1 MTDRRRR
8 TAASDST
15 SREDNPFAPPPEGQ
29 PDQPWQPR
37 QPRRLAQETDD
48 GSGPDDPRGPR
59 GPRGSRGPGGS
70 GGSEPDSGNET
81 GGGGDGSR
89 PDSAS
94 GSSDGEQ
101 RPSAWGSQWSSRQPG
116 RHGGGFGG
124 DRDRDRDR
132 DRQGNGGREPGGPGG
147 PGSPGGRGMRWD
159 PTDPL
164 QRHAR
169 YALHSGIWGLF
180 FALLGVP
187 EVALLLGAL
196 SLYWGISALRGK
208 PPKAPAEGRRPKGD
222 KRRRSVAATAE
233 DVAGTDR
240 GADGQE
246 EPGRSAGP
254 GGAGGSA
261 GPDGRS
267 PIPLAVTP
275 AQAAKAKRTAAV
287 SGLVTAG
294 LTLAIVAATYTFQ
307 FAYSEYYT
315 CQNDALTQSSRDDC
329 KRHLPEELQPF
340 LENR

>member
-37 QPRRLAQETDD
+37 QPRRLAQEKDD
-48 GSGPDDPRGPR
+48 GSDPDGPRGPR
-59 GPRGSRGPGGS
+59 GPGGPGPDAGRGS
-70 GGSEPDSGNET
+70 
-81 GGGGDGSR
+81 GGGGDGSGG
-89 PDSAS
+89 DS

-116 RHGGGFGG
+116 RHGGSFGGG
-124 DRDRDRDR
+124 DRGNDRDR
-132 DRQGNGGREPGGPGG
+132 DRQGNGDRGPGGPGG
-147 PGSPGGRGMRWD
+147 GPGGSGGRGMRWD

-169 YALHSGIWGLF
+169 YALHAGIWGLF

-187 EVALLLGAL
+187 EAALLLGAL
-196 SLYWGISALRGK
+196 SLYWGISALRGN
-208 PPKAPAEGRRPKGD
+208 PPKSTTEGRRSKGD
-222 KRRRSVAATAE
+222 KRRRSVTATAE

-240 GADGQE
+240 SAEGEE

-254 GGAGGSA
+254 GGTAGPGGQGGA
-261 GPDGRS
+261 GGPDGRS

-275 AQAAKAKRTAAV
+275 AQAAKAKRTAAI

-329 KRHLPEELQPF
+329 ERHLPEELQPF